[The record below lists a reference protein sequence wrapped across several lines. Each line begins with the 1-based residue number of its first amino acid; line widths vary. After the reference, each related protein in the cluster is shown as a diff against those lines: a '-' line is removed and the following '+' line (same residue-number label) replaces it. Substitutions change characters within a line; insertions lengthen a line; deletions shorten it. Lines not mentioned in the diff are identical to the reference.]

1 MNKKDIEAEEERG
14 LCETHGLT
22 NSKPKRKPKWEP
34 NWKQIAVFVV
44 ANLIFAGLY
53 KHYISKYSVIICIAL
68 AGAFN
73 CFAIFVSYMFRDKKQ
88 AKEYI
93 PERKK
98 SCSDDAKR
106 EVNNKQIETLRVNP

>member
-1 MNKKDIEAEEERG
+1 MSEKDKEAEEERE
-14 LCETHGLT
+14 LCKTHGLT
-22 NSKPKRKPKWEP
+22 NSKPKKWEP

-88 AKEYI
+88 KEYI

-98 SCSDDAKR
+98 SCSDDSKR
-106 EVNNKQIETLRVNP
+106 EANNKQIETLRVNP

>member
-1 MNKKDIEAEEERG
+1 MNKKDKEAEEERG
-14 LCETHGLT
+14 LCKTHALT
-22 NSKPKRKPKWEP
+22 NSKPKKWEP

-53 KHYISKYSVIICIAL
+53 KHYISKYSVIICISL

-73 CFAIFVSYMFRDKKQ
+73 CFAILVSYMFRDKKQ

-98 SCSDDAKR
+98 SCSDDSKR